1 MGAKL
6 TLQLDD
12 NLIKDIKKIA
22 KAKGISLS
30 SMVSNYLKSLL
41 SYQKTEEIES
51 PILSEIVGILSLRTD
66 NKKLLKSYKK
76 HIEEKYL

>member
-1 MGAKL
+1 MGTKL

-22 KAKGISLS
+22 KAKRVTLSL
-30 SMVSNYLKSLL
+30 MVSNYFKSLL
-41 SYQKTEEIES
+41 KYQKKEEIES
-51 PILSEIVGILSLRTD
+51 PILSEIAGILSPRTD